1 MKRNSHLIIFIFL
14 LISLLTNAQNSVTIS
29 KILDNKPEIYPI
41 DGSHLLESINKEV
54 YEYFREN
61 PDALTKSRLNKVSD
75 WGFTIGTRKSFY
87 AVNFT
92 TEQRYAT
99 DFTCRA
105 VGNNCYIFVEDAV
118 WNTKVNQA
126 GVDSVLKAFDQS
138 TPANPSLGIYN
149 MDVNAFGNPPDVD
162 NDPRIVI
169 LILDI
174 LDGFSGTGGFI
185 AGYFDSYN
193 EAVEFANSNKGEF
206 YYIDANPL
214 NLTTAGGV
222 QTAMSTAAHE
232 FQHMI
237 NFNYHQTS
245 PQTTFINESCSML
258 AELYCGYPSTI
269 QSLYANEPNY
279 YLFGWRTGDNI
290 NVLNDYS
297 RAQKFSLYLWDQF
310 GIEIFEHIV
319 QSAPLNG
326 SAVYDYALQQIG
338 SGKNFNDVF
347 IDWLIANYLNDT
359 SVNRSFGYLYPN
371 ITKTVSSPQ
380 FNPNVN
386 TNKLL
391 DNLSADYYTYLSGTN
406 LRLTVSAN
414 NSVVVKAIQIG
425 NGVHQV
431 TDVPLNTETNF
442 PEFGTTYSSVTL
454 VIINTGEVQDQ
465 NYSLTSFG
473 DISSFVQELK
483 WDTSEPTGYF
493 NWSKNDTIAVDFDA
507 FPGGKLDSIRV
518 ALRRAGSING
528 GVWEF
533 TGVLRPTP
541 LGKKLASIT
550 AAIGTETT
558 LPYPVP
564 YKNWSTIDLTSQSI
578 STDKDFAVGFVIGAD
593 PSAPGVMVTDY
604 APSPGPFHSYTYLQT
619 SDGVS
624 TANWYYIGGNDT
636 VSIYLIRAYA
646 SFVTTDGEKSV
657 VELLPKSLSLSQNYP
672 NPFNPSTTFT
682 YSIPQADNVK
692 VTIYN
697 ISGEVVTEVINQFQ
711 SAGTYEVKWDGKN
724 NAGQQLASGTY
735 IYRVQAGDYVSS
747 KKMMLLK

>member
-1 MKRNSHLIIFIFL
+1 MKKSHFFLIFFAM
-14 LISLLTNAQNSVTIS
+14 LLTVSLNAQSSITIS
-29 KILDNKPEIYPI
+29 KITDNNPEIFPI
-41 DGSHLLESINKEV
+41 DGSHILESMNKEV
-54 YEYFREN
+54 YKYFSEN
-61 PDALTKSRLNKVSD
+61 PDALIKSKLSKVSD
-75 WGFTIGTRKSFY
+75 WGFTVGSRKSFY

-92 TEQRYAT
+92 TEERYAS

-105 VGNNCYIFVEDAV
+105 VGNNCYIFVQDAV
-118 WNTKVNQA
+118 WSTRVNQA

-138 TPANPSLGIYN
+138 TPANPTLGIYN

-193 EAVEFANSNKGEF
+193 EVLEYANSNKGEF

-214 NLTTAGGV
+214 NLTTTGGV

-237 NFNYHQTS
+237 NFNYHQSS

-258 AELYCGYPSTI
+258 AELYCGYPSTM
-269 QSLYANEPNY
+269 QYLYANEPNY
-279 YLFGWRTGDNI
+279 YLLGWRSGDNTQ
-290 NVLNDYS
+290 VLNDYS

-310 GIEIFEHIV
+310 GIGIFKHIV

-326 SAVYDYALQQIG
+326 TAVYDYALQQI
-338 SGKNFNDVF
+338 SAGKNFNDVF
-347 IDWLIANYLNDT
+347 IDWLVANYLNDIST
-359 SVNRSFGYLYPN
+359 NRSYGYLYPN
-371 ITKTVSSPQ
+371 ITKTNSSQQ
-380 FNPNVN
+380 FNPNVSI
-386 TNKLL
+386 NKLL

-406 LRLTVSAN
+406 LNVTVSAN
-414 NSVVVKAIQIG
+414 SSVIVKAIQIG
-425 NGVHQV
+425 DGVHQV
-431 TDVPLNTETNF
+431 TDVPLNTQTGF
-442 PEFGTTYSSVTL
+442 PQFGTTYSSVTL
-454 VIINTGEVQDQ
+454 VIINTGAVQDQ
-465 NYSLTSFG
+465 NYSLVSSG
-473 DISSFVQELK
+473 DVNNFVQEMK

-518 ALRRAGSING
+518 ALRRAGSISG

-533 TGVLRPTP
+533 TGLVRPTP

-550 AAIGTETT
+550 ASIGTETT

-564 YKNWSTIDLTSQSI
+564 YKNWATINLTSQSI
-578 STDKDFAVGFVIGAD
+578 STDKDFAVGFVIGAN

-604 APSPGPFHSYTYLQT
+604 TPSSGAYHSYTYLQT
-619 SDGVS
+619 SDGV
-624 TANWYYIGGNDT
+624 TTPNWYYIGGNDT
-636 VSIYLIRAYA
+636 VSIYLIRAYV

-657 VELLPKSLSLSQNYP
+657 VELLPKSYSVSQNYP
-672 NPFNPSTTFT
+672 NPFNPSTNFR

-697 ISGEVVTEVINQFQ
+697 VTGEMVAEVINQFQ
-711 SAGTYEVKWDGKN
+711 SAGTYEVNWDGKN
-724 NAGQQLASGTY
+724 SLGQQLASGTY
-735 IYRVQAGDYVSS
+735 IYRVQAGDFVSS
-747 KKMMLLK
+747 RKMILLK